1 MAIITFWN
9 EQKKQTGKTMS
20 TVAIATYMAIEHNA
34 RTLIVSTD
42 NNQEKLQ
49 RCFWKEE
56 KKKKINFGIF
66 GPNTRTLDAEIGM
79 KGLDRIIKSNKITP
93 EIITDY
99 TRVVF
104 KDRLE
109 ILLGTESVNPE
120 LAQRYPDVIAAAN
133 KYYDRI
139 LVDLDYCVPEETRKI
154 ILDMSDVVIL
164 SLAQGLSD
172 IEKFRQKKEQKTD
185 ALIQSPKTLL
195 LVGDYDKDSKY
206 NYKNITRYLKERNQ
220 VLTVPYNT
228 LFFEASE
235 EGMVADLF
243 LQFAKY
249 SNSNKE
255 DQNTFFIEEVKRATD
270 NIVYRLVN

>member
-1 MAIITFWN
+1 M
-9 EQKKQTGKTMS
+9 
-20 TVAIATYMAIEHNA
+20 
-34 RTLIVSTD
+34 
-42 NNQEKLQ
+42 
-49 RCFWKEE
+49 
-56 KKKKINFGIF
+56 
-66 GPNTRTLDAEIGM
+66 
-79 KGLDRIIKSNKITP
+79 
-93 EIITDY
+93 
-99 TRVVF
+99 
-104 KDRLE
+104 
-109 ILLGTESVNPE
+109 NPE

-164 SLAQGLSD
+164 NLAQGLSD

-195 LVGDYDKDSKY
+195 LVGNYDKDSKY

>member
-66 GPNTRTLDAEIGM
+66 GPNTKTLDAEIGM

-109 ILLGTESVNPE
+109 ILLGTGSVNLE

-164 SLAQGLSD
+164 NLAQGLSD

-195 LVGDYDKDSKY
+195 LVGNYDKDSKY

>member
-164 SLAQGLSD
+164 NLAQGLSD

-195 LVGDYDKDSKY
+195 LVGNYDKDSKY

>member
-164 SLAQGLSD
+164 NLAQGLSD

>member
-34 RTLIVSTD
+34 RILIVSTD
-42 NNQEKLQ
+42 SNQEKLQ

-109 ILLGTESVNPE
+109 ILLGTGSVNPE

-164 SLAQGLSD
+164 NLAQGLSD

-195 LVGDYDKDSKY
+195 LVGNYDKDSKY